1 MANYGCV
8 SFLAGCSCSMRRVSL
23 ALIFAGPEKRAKENL
38 VDIPIVFGLTLITFQ
53 LFPARLPFVYLAR
66 DML

>member
-1 MANYGCV
+1 MGNYALACV
-8 SFLAGCSCSMRRVSL
+8 LFGL
-23 ALIFAGPEKRAKENL
+23 ALLRVVSGWLAKIKDEENL

-53 LFPARLPFVYLAR
+53 LFAARLPFVYSAR